1 MGFKEPIRACKSTH
15 PALKMT
21 VPP

>member
-1 MGFKEPIRACKSTH
+1 MGFKEPVRACKSTH
-15 PALKMT
+15 PALKMI